1 MVQLASGRKEAP
13 KDKPSQYCSG
23 QEGCCSRE
31 GRSCPGRNLGWCP
44 DTSAW
49 VTLGVLHSRHC
60 ACKTSAFLHWEM
72 VRGEGIGWVSGCMW
86 QWVCHPNT
94 PSPPSSLPRDSPLR
108 GKKLQGR
115 ASNATTMQFTS
126 VTHPSSGGS
135 SFLSCSYSVPQPCTC
150 LGFSDLLQSTA
161 HSKQGTCVS
170 PGRQHWGV
178 ALPQSDG
185 LCPWQSAPGLGVCG

>member
-94 PSPPSSLPRDSPLR
+94 PSPPSSLPGQPSPGEEITGQGKQCHYNTVRLSYPSILGGIIIPELFLLSSSALHLSWLLR
-108 GKKLQGR
+108 
-115 ASNATTMQFTS
+115 
-126 VTHPSSGGS
+126 PSPEHSTQQTGHM
-135 SFLSCSYSVPQPCTC
+135 CVPR
-150 LGFSDLLQSTA
+150 STA
-161 HSKQGTCVS
+161 SGRCV
-170 PGRQHWGV
+170 
-178 ALPQSDG
+178 
-185 LCPWQSAPGLGVCG
+185 APK